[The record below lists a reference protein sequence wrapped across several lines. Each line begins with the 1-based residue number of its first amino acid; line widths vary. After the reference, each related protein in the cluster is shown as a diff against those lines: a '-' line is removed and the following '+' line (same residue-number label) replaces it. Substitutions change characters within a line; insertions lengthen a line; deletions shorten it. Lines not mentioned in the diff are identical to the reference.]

1 MGIFTFTLPPEIAY
15 LALLAAAV
23 TIFRNAVSARWKDLS
38 VRGIRTSEHT
48 TTDVATPGTFS
59 AWCAFCVALPLLWSF
74 DIPAAPVL
82 QLHLLGMPLFVL
94 MFGRRLAMAGCSLSV
109 IAYTVL
115 HDGLWTNIG
124 MNLLLLAV
132 LPAYVGE
139 AVLLTTRRFLPR
151 HMFVYLLGN
160 GFFGALLMLV
170 TIGLVA
176 LVAHGLW
183 IGDGFKVDT
192 LAYMML
198 LAWGEAFLTG
208 FLLTI
213 FTVYRPEWVLTFD
226 DEIYLRGK

>member
-1 MGIFTFTLPPEIAY
+1 MGIFTFTLPPEIAF
-15 LALLAAAV
+15 LAILAAAA
-23 TIFRNAVSARWKDLS
+23 ILFRNARTAHWKNL
-38 VRGIRTSEHT
+38 
-48 TTDVATPGTFS
+48 AAPGAFS
-59 AWCAFCVALPLLWSF
+59 AWCFFIIALPLLWSF
-74 DIPAAPVL
+74 DIPVARGLA
-82 QLHLLGMPLFVL
+82 LHLLGMPLFVL
-94 MFGRRLAMAGCSLSV
+94 MFGRRLAMAGIGISA

-132 LPAYVGE
+132 LPAYCGE
-139 AVLLTTRRFLPR
+139 FVMRMTQRFFPH

-160 GFFGALLMLV
+160 GFFGALLMLA
-170 TIGLVA
+170 TIGLVS
-176 LVAHGLW
+176 LTVHRIW
-183 IGDGFKVDT
+183 ITGAPLGADVI
-192 LAYMML
+192 AYMLL